1 LQQVKQNNMTSAIIK
16 TTAFALLLG
25 LGACKVSKD
34 TATPTPEL
42 PGQFRNVA
50 AQSLADTAGIAQL
63 PWKSFF
69 ADPALQQLID
79 SAIARNYDMQLALKN
94 IQSAQLVLGQSK
106 LGYWPDVNLNVSS
119 SLTRPSNNSINGQF
133 LPQIAGKKYVEDYNA
148 NVGLSWELP
157 IWGKIKSQQERALAG
172 YLQTQEA
179 RKALQTNLVSG
190 VAEGYYNLLMLD
202 DQLAIAKRNLAL
214 NDSTLQIIR
223 LQFNAG
229 DVTALG
235 VQQAEAQR
243 LVAAQLVPQIEQG
256 ILLQENALSILTG
269 RLPASIN
276 RTVLLEQVLLK
287 DTLSTGV
294 PAQLVS
300 RRPDVRSSELALTA
314 ANANVGIT
322 KASLYPSLTI
332 TAQGGLNSFKNSNW
346 FNIPGSLFGIVGG
359 SLVQPL
365 FQRKQLKTQYE
376 LAKVDREKSVIEFR
390 QSVLVAVGEVSD
402 ALSKIEKLKEQRVV
416 ATNRVNTLQ
425 SAINNANS
433 LFKNGL
439 ATYLEVITAQSN
451 VLQSELDLASI
462 KKGQLSAEVELYRS
476 LGGGWN

>member
-1 LQQVKQNNMTSAIIK
+1 MTSSSIK
-16 TTAFALLLG
+16 TASFVLLLG

-34 TATPTPEL
+34 TATPQAEL
-42 PGQFRNVA
+42 PGNFRNVA
-50 AQSLADTAGIAQL
+50 AQSLADTSSVGNL

-69 ADPALQQLID
+69 GDATLQQLID
-79 SAIARNYDMQLALKN
+79 SAIARNYDMQIALKN

-106 LGYWPDVNLNVSS
+106 LGYWPDVNLNVTAGI
-119 SLTRPSNNSINGQF
+119 TRPSDNSLNGQF
-133 LPQIAGKKYVEDYNA
+133 TPAIVGKRYLEDYNA
-148 NVGLSWELP
+148 NVGLSWEVP
-157 IWGKIKSQQERALAG
+157 IWGRIRSQQEKALAG

-179 RKALQTNLVSG
+179 RKALQTNLVAG

-202 DQLAIAKRNLAL
+202 DQLAIAKRNLSL
-214 NDSTLQIIR
+214 NDSTLLIIR

-235 VQQAEAQR
+235 IQQAEAQR
-243 LVAAQLVPQIEQG
+243 LVAAELVPQIEQG
-256 ILLQENALSILTG
+256 IILQENALSILTG
-269 RLPASIN
+269 KLPASIS
-276 RTVLLEQVLLK
+276 RTALLEQVPLK

-300 RRPDVRSSELALTA
+300 RRPDVRSSELALNI

-322 KASLYPSLTI
+322 KASLYPSLVI
-332 TAQGGLNSFKNSNW
+332 TAQGGLNSFRNSNW

-359 SLVQPL
+359 SIAQPL

-376 LAKVDREKSVIEFR
+376 LAKVDRERTVLEFR

-402 ALSKIEKLKEQRVV
+402 ALGKIEKLKEQRVAV
-416 ATNRVNTLQ
+416 ATRVTTLQ
-425 SAINNANS
+425 SAINNANY
-433 LFKNGL
+433 LFRNGM

-451 VLQSELDLASI
+451 VLQSELELASI